1 MMSFGTPLVPLLAKT
16 PLPSRGPL
24 LRNSSMKESSKGGIS
39 VSPISGSNL
48 FGLFIEG
55 GAISDPIIKVDSGV
69 KTKGTT
75 KIQKRIMSVSN
86 VN

>member
-1 MMSFGTPLVPLLAKT
+1 MMFFGTSLVPLLAKT
-16 PLPSRGPL
+16 LLPSRGPP
-24 LRNSSMKESSKGGIS
+24 LRISSIKESSKGGIS
-39 VSPISGSNL
+39 VSSTSGSK

-75 KIQKRIMSVSN
+75 KIQKGIMSVSN

>member
-16 PLPSRGPL
+16 PLPSKGPL

-39 VSPISGSNL
+39 VSPISGSKF

-69 KTKGTT
+69 KTK
-75 KIQKRIMSVSN
+75 RDR
-86 VN
+86 